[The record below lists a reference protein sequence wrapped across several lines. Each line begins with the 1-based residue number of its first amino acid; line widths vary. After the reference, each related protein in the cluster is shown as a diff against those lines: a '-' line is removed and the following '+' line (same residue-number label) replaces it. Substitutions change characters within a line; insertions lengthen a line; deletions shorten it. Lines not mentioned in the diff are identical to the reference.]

1 MNIHK
6 HKKMEIVTNE
16 IIKMASQIIEN
27 KGLENLTIHNLA
39 SELKISETQLY
50 NQFTKDDDI
59 LLMIL
64 LFFENE
70 IKESILEFKKIE
82 ESPEK
87 ELKFL
92 FKRLY
97 VLFMEKPYYLSI
109 IFDKSL
115 MNRDESINMAISRIK
130 EIVENY
136 FTTLINKGKLENIF
150 KTQVPTKSLVDKM
163 LSEFKLLME
172 DEQYVNDMILDLK
185 TLKKSKD

>member
-1 MNIHK
+1 
-6 HKKMEIVTNE
+6 MEILKNE
-16 IIKMASQIIEN
+16 IVKMASQIIVN

-39 SELKISETQLY
+39 SELKINENQLY
-50 NQFTKDDDI
+50 NQFTNDDDI

-70 IKESILEFKKIE
+70 IKESILEFTKIE
-82 ESPEK
+82 ETPEK

-115 MNRDESINMAISRIK
+115 MKRDESINMAISRIK

-136 FTTLINKGKLENIF
+136 FTTLINKGKVENIF
-150 KTQVPTKSLVDKM
+150 KTQVPTKLLVDKM

>member
-1 MNIHK
+1 
-6 HKKMEIVTNE
+6 METVTIE

-27 KGLENLTIHNLA
+27 KGIENLTIHNLA
-39 SELKISETQLY
+39 NELKISETQLY
-50 NQFTKDDDI
+50 NHFTKDDDI

-70 IKESILEFKKIE
+70 IKESILEFTKIE
-82 ESPEK
+82 ETPEK

-115 MNRDESINMAISRIK
+115 MKRDESINKAISRIK

-136 FTTLINKGKLENIF
+136 FTTLINKGKVENIF
-150 KTQVPTKSLVDKM
+150 KTQVPTKLLVDKM

-185 TLKKSKD
+185 TLKKSND

>member
-6 HKKMEIVTNE
+6 HKKMEIITNE
-16 IIKMASQIIEN
+16 IIKIASQIIEN

>member
-1 MNIHK
+1 
-6 HKKMEIVTNE
+6 MEIITNE
-16 IIKMASQIIEN
+16 IIKIASQIIEN